1 MEFIQIKAG
10 NDDVGR
16 RIDRVLRK
24 LLPGVALG
32 EIYKHL
38 RKGTIKVNAKKAAQD
53 YRMNEGDVLFLAS
66 FLEAEMQNY
75 GASQL
80 AVKPNAQLSAQAD
93 DAAFAPNS
101 ADTAR
106 PAGAAKKN
114 YGFKLETLF
123 QNEHIRIVNK
133 PFGVAVHKSNSK
145 EISLAE
151 IVAAEYRA
159 LHQNE
164 SLSFTAGPLHRLDK
178 NTSGIIVFSQSLKG
192 AQWFSENLPS
202 FKKEYLGIVQGEINE
217 PQYWVDFID
226 DAPKEGGTAYKTVR
240 ISSSGKEARTHC
252 FPLSRGS
259 YKGTPVV
266 LCRFCIE
273 TGRKHQIRAQSAFH
287 GFPLLGDSAYNA
299 DFRKGTAQ
307 PNRFYLHA
315 FKLTVPPNPIGM
327 PQTIEAPLPED
338 FSLFLSEEC
347 HFPAYLKISC
357 E

>member
-10 NDDVGR
+10 NDDAGR

-66 FLEAEMQNY
+66 FLEAEMQNC
-75 GASQL
+75 GA
-80 AVKPNAQLSAQAD
+80 VQLSAQAD

-202 FKKEYLGIVQGEINE
+202 FKKEYLGIVQGEIDE
-217 PQYWVDFID
+217 PQYWIDFID
-226 DAPKEGGTAYKTVR
+226 DEPKEGGTAYKTVR

-259 YKGTPVV
+259 YKGTPVM

-307 PNRFYLHA
+307 PDRFYLHA

-327 PQTIEAPLPED
+327 PQTIEAPLPDD

-347 HFPAYLKISC
+347 HFPAHLKISC